1 MTKATMNTGTEAD
14 TSKVFNSGHKHVLE
28 KQPHIRTQ
36 SADLCP
42 NLQSREAKADKK
54 KAV

>member
-14 TSKVFNSGHKHVLE
+14 TSKVFNSGHKHAQE
-28 KQPHIRTQ
+28 KFHIRTQ

-42 NLQSREAKADKK
+42 NMQSREANADKK